1 MKETSKYNKKFSIG
15 YPSFSKNPKIFYE
28 TLKNSSQ
35 QYRDEIFDVYF
46 SDPYKYTFNGN
57 QYAYGDV
64 MGAGL
69 DQENIDCLLKIQN
82 ELGIPISITFNETY
96 PNRELTDDRSVL
108 EGFIKHIQKYYDL
121 GVRSCTISHVH
132 LMALGILQYKFP
144 EMLWKNT
151 VNHIITKPQQ
161 VVDYH
166 LLGYDVINL
175 DRSLNR
181 DMDMLREIAK
191 VKKKYPNIILSL
203 LVSEACMPDC
213 PFKTEHDT
221 MNKNVGWDY
230 WDHHGN
236 ISCKIWRHQ
245 EYNDLPRIGTEM
257 VWADKATFDEYND
270 LVDYFKFSGRMSNL
284 PDPASGKPQ
293 KYTWSNIAHIKGQ
306 AFNAAYFSFDEIV
319 NDGNIK
325 YAFFD
330 SFTDLMNNASSNT
343 VISNFKHYRYVDA
356 ITPQTFDQMHEVDAM
371 TVWGSKK
378 GKALNKVLKTCK
390 NECWDCHACEKTF
403 GAPPFDS
410 LIEVN
415 RDASILRG
423 HAIFFQGKGDPI
435 RGSEFT

>member
-1 MKETSKYNKKFSIG
+1 MSKYNKKFSLG
-15 YPSFSKNPKIFYE
+15 YPSFSKNPAIFYE

-46 SDPYKYTFNGN
+46 SDPYKYTFNGR

-69 DQENIDCLLKIQN
+69 NQENIDYLLKIQN

-96 PNRELTDDRSVL
+96 PNRELTDDKEVL
-108 EGFIKHIQKYYDL
+108 EGFIKHIKKYYDL

-144 EMLWKNT
+144 EMMWKNT

-181 DMDMLREIAK
+181 HIDIIKEMQPLR
-191 VKKKYPNIILSL
+191 KKYPKLILSL
-203 LVSEACMPDC
+203 LVSESCMPDC
-213 PFKTEHDT
+213 PFKVEHDT

-236 ISCKIWRHQ
+236 ISCKVWRHQ
-245 EYNDLPRIGTEM
+245 EFNNLPRIGTEM
-257 VWADKATFDEYND
+257 VWGNKATFDEYSE
-270 LVDYFKFSGRMSNL
+270 LVDYFKFSGRMMKL
-284 PDPASGKPQ
+284 PDAESNKPQ
-293 KYTWSNIAHIKGQ
+293 KFIWSNIAHIKGQ
-306 AFNAAYFSFDEIV
+306 EYLNGYFEFDKII
-319 NDGNIK
+319 NDNDIK

-330 SFTDLMNNASSNT
+330 SFTDLMAIVDEKT
-343 VISNFKHYRYVDA
+343 VISNFKHYRFCDVES
-356 ITPQTFDQMHEVDAM
+356 PQSWGQLKEIDSL
-371 TVWGSKK
+371 TVWGTKK
-378 GKALNKVLKTCK
+378 GQALNKVLMNCR

-403 GAPPFDS
+403 GASSFDS
-410 LIEVN
+410 LVEVN
-415 RDASILRG
+415 RDVRYLRG
-423 HAIFFQGKGDPI
+423 HSDHFNGLQSTEHG
-435 RGSEFT
+435 E